1 MTMGK
6 STMTVKAYQ
15 EKYKLMSTKKF
26 SREDFIADM
35 KNDFL
40 QMLASQGID
49 IEHPTKKR
57 IPVTRFNNVIYQIHS
72 KWLSVFC
79 QTKVDMEHA
88 ESLWG
93 FFFATIAGP
102 WRDQTF
108 QAKKKFDIDVR
119 ETRDTKRDEAAE
131 KLVESVTGNEKTGK
145 KNDNARTRLSNGQIR
160 RHRRY

>member
-15 EKYKLMSTKKF
+15 KKYKLMSTKKF
-26 SREDFIADM
+26 NREDFVADM

-49 IEHPTKKR
+49 IKHPTKKR
-57 IPVTRFNNVIYQIHS
+57 IPVTRFNNIIDQMYS

-93 FFFATIAGP
+93 FFFATVAGP
-102 WRDQTF
+102 WRAQTF
-108 QAKKKFDIDVR
+108 QVKRKFSLDR

-131 KLVESVTGNEKTGK
+131 RLVESVTTGNEKTGK
-145 KNDNARTRLSNGQIR
+145 KNDNTRTRLSNGQIR